1 MAPQLELLKKYASG
15 RKYQHA
21 LQWYSHDFSKYKAN
35 YIFPGRDSKTMFCQ
49 VTKLTL
55 NKIPSEI
62 ESHLQGKRYQQ
73 ALKQYEAKL
82 ERTKAANARRDAKV
96 REAAEKG
103 WEVRSTKKSEEKS
116 DDDEERVD
124 LNALGQIA
132 QPQQR
137 KKAWF
142 DDLSDLNPGLS
153 RGDRGSSLE
162 SEPLD
167 KSHPL
172 MAFIQDTDAPSDRK
186 SKKSKTMDVDE
197 DSDSEEAP
205 KPSKSSKKA
214 SEKTEKKEKADKG
227 EKKEKKS
234 RRSGEKKKSELAESV
249 EEELKPKYKSMKAS
263 SKDKKEKREKKRS
276 KSE

>member
-62 ESHLQGKRYQQ
+62 ESHLQGKRYLQ
-73 ALKQYEAKL
+73 ALKRYEAKL
-82 ERTKAANARRDAKV
+82 EKTKAANARRDAKV

-103 WEVRSTKKSEEKS
+103 WETRSTKKSEEKS
-116 DDDEERVD
+116 DDDEEKVD

-142 DDLSDLNPGLS
+142 DDLSDLNPALS
-153 RGDRGSSLE
+153 RSGVESRSE
-162 SEPLD
+162 SEPMD

-172 MAFIQDTDAPSDRK
+172 MAFIQDMDAPSGRK
-186 SKKSKTMDVDE
+186 SKNSKSMDVDE
-197 DSDSEEAP
+197 DSDSKEAP
-205 KPSKSSKKA
+205 KPSKSSKK
-214 SEKTEKKEKADKG
+214 TIEKKEKKEKTDKG

-234 RRSGEKKKSELAESV
+234 RRSGEKKQSVLAETV

-263 SKDKKEKREKKRS
+263 SKEKKEKRDKKRS
-276 KSE
+276 KSD